1 MSEKAPRRARRKHAR
16 RWHVKDKDQ
25 WNTQSIMSMDK
36 LKKWVRSIQVK
47 KNNFGWFEDVY
58 SCECHAP
65 QCFACLYQ
73 VQLRQ
78 IQKLA
83 EQRRKLRERIRMMD
97 TGIDDIMLAQAVKD
111 KLSIADTPAV
121 TAAVTC
127 CAAQESLE
135 KESRSER
142 LKQLQ
147 QIAREQMLKK
157 LRAMNAWATRAV
169 KDNGFANVRQKPKC
183 KSKNHPSRSHN
194 ASDGLNLQETE
205 EAWAA
210 NDKISAACA
219 ENGEKSFIDRCIE
232 KLNETIAEESA
243 GALRP
248 SNGDARMAWLEH
260 CREILHKMQARERCK
275 QMHRWPIGMPFPESL
290 WEG

>member
-1 MSEKAPRRARRKHAR
+1 MRKQAPRRSRRKHAR

-36 LKKWVRSIQVK
+36 LKIFVSKIQVK
-47 KNNFGWFEDVY
+47 QNNFGWFEEVY

-73 VQLRQ
+73 AQQRQ
-78 IQKLA
+78 IQELT

-147 QIAREQMLKK
+147 VTTREQMLKK
-157 LRAMNAWATRAV
+157 LRAETPWITRAV
-169 KDNGFANVRQKPKC
+169 KDNEFANDRQKPKC

-194 ASDGLNLQETE
+194 A
-205 EAWAA
+205 AR
-210 NDKISAACA
+210 A
-219 ENGEKSFIDRCIE
+219 ENGESNFFERCIE
-232 KLNETIAEESA
+232 KQLRLLNETIADEA
-243 GALRP
+243 RP
-248 SNGDARMAWLEH
+248 SNGDARMAWLGHRRKMLEH
-260 CREILHKMQARERCK
+260 RRKILLRMQDRERHK
-275 QMHRWPIGMPFPESL
+275 RMHRWPIGMPFPDSL
-290 WEG
+290 LEG